1 MSVMRL
7 RVAPTRRVGYIRPL
21 LLATIGVALIIVGLL
36 SMHGMGGIAD
46 HSAPAST
53 QAHAAASE
61 SLPHHNPAP
70 TDHEEAAEDC
80 APACPSGD
88 MMTMLMCVLALLVGA
103 LLVGVRPRAM
113 SVLPRH
119 LVAPEVKRR
128 VEDIAPPAPPD
139 LNVLSISRT

>member
-7 RVAPTRRVGYIRPL
+7 RVALTRRVGYVRAL
-21 LLATIGVALIIVGLL
+21 LLAIIGVALMIVGLL
-36 SMHGMGGIAD
+36 SMHGMGEIAD
-46 HSAPAST
+46 HSMPAT

-61 SLPHHNPAP
+61 SLPHDNPAP
-70 TDHEEAAEDC
+70 TDHEETAEDC

-88 MMTMLMCVLALLVGA
+88 MMTMLMCVVALMVGA
-103 LLVGVRPRAM
+103 LLVGVRPKAM

-119 LVAPEVKRR
+119 LVAPEIKHR
-128 VEDIAPPAPPD
+128 VENIAPPAPPD